1 MVRPSA
7 GLLAL
12 TLAAC
17 GGRAAPSTT
26 PVVSRPAAEMTATSH
41 AAAAPAT
48 TAATAAPAAPAAP
61 AASSAPPASAAPAA
75 NARPAHLLVHMDHAP
90 RAKVAEVQASRK
102 QQVEWIK
109 SHGASA
115 GEPTTYWVR
124 VGAERV
130 WAARPATSWEELKG
144 LGQRLGKLEDAIV
157 GKVGAAFAANEDR
170 MHQAIDEHHNELLR
184 PSPALTLASDEAKK
198 DAITD
203 LAQLA
208 NLRLVAID
216 KPIPARA
223 DDYLAAIDKINAA
236 LRKAEPS
243 LWRAVYF
250 SSMGSGAYV
259 HFIGAARVLS
269 PSQLDALTARAL
281 SASLGEAEAKR
292 LLAALAASLA
302 QHELVEASL
311 DLERSTLP

>member
-1 MVRPSA
+1 MVRRSA
-7 GLLAL
+7 RVLAL
-12 TLAAC
+12 MLAAC
-17 GGRAAPSTT
+17 GGRSSPLIT
-26 PVVSRPAAEMTATSH
+26 PVVSPPAAEMP

-48 TAATAAPAAPAAP
+48 AAAPAAPATPAASTAPAALAAP
-61 AASSAPPASAAPAA
+61 AAS
-75 NARPAHLLVHMDHAP
+75 ARPSHLLVHMDHAP
-90 RAKVAEVQASRK
+90 VAKVAEVQASRK

-109 SHGASA
+109 SHGAA
-115 GEPTTYWVR
+115 IGEATTYWVR
-124 VGAERV
+124 VGADRV
-130 WAARPATSWEELKG
+130 WAARPATSWEEVKG

-157 GKVGAAFAANEDR
+157 GKVGEAFAANEDR

-184 PSPALTLASDEAKK
+184 PNPRLTLSSDDAKK
-198 DAITD
+198 DATTD

-208 NLRLVAID
+208 SLRLVAID

-223 DDYLAAIDKINAA
+223 DDYLAAIEKINAA
-236 LRKAEPS
+236 LRAAEPS

-250 SSMGSGAYV
+250 SGMGSGAYV
-259 HFIGAARVLS
+259 HFIGAARALS

-281 SASLGEAEAKR
+281 SASVGAAEAKR

-302 QHELVEASL
+302 RHELVEAEL

>member
-1 MVRPSA
+1 MVRRSA
-7 GLLAL
+7 RVLAL
-12 TLAAC
+12 MLAAC
-17 GGRAAPSTT
+17 GGRSSPSTT
-26 PVVSRPAAEMTATSH
+26 PVGSPPAAEMP
-41 AAAAPAT
+41 AAAALAT
-48 TAATAAPAAPAAP
+48 AAAPAAPATP
-61 AASSAPPASAAPAA
+61 AASTAPDASAAPAA
-75 NARPAHLLVHMDHAP
+75 TARPSHLLVHMDHAP
-90 RAKVAEVQASRK
+90 VAKVAEVQASRK

-109 SHGASA
+109 SHGAA
-115 GEPTTYWVR
+115 IGEATTYWVR

-130 WAARPATSWEELKG
+130 WAARPATSWEEVKG

-157 GKVGAAFAANEDR
+157 GKVGEAFAANEDR
-170 MHQAIDEHHNELLR
+170 MHQAIAEHHNELLR
-184 PSPALTLASDEAKK
+184 PNPRLTLSSDDAKK
-198 DAITD
+198 DATTD

-208 NLRLVAID
+208 SLRLVAID

-223 DDYLAAIDKINAA
+223 DDYLAAIEKINTA
-236 LRKAEPS
+236 LRTAEPS

-259 HFIGAARVLS
+259 HFIGAARALS

-281 SASLGEAEAKR
+281 SVSLGEAEAKR